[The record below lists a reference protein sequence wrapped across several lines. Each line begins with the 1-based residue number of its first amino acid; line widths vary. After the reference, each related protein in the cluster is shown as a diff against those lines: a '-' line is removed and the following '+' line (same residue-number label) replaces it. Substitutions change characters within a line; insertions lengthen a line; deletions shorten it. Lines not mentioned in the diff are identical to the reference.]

1 MPDPRIFPVPN
12 IVNGFAT
19 VGAASTLVMA
29 ANDRRL
35 TATFVNCGDEVVYLS
50 EGIAAVMGSG
60 SPLYPSG
67 VGSIGTHNLF
77 YGAIYG
83 ICESGDLNLAITE
96 GYR

>member
-1 MPDPRIFPVPN
+1 
-12 IVNGFAT
+12 
-19 VGAASTLVMA
+19 
-29 ANDRRL
+29 
-35 TATFVNCGDEVVYLS
+35 
-50 EGIAAVMGSG
+50 MGSG

-96 GYR
+96 GYK